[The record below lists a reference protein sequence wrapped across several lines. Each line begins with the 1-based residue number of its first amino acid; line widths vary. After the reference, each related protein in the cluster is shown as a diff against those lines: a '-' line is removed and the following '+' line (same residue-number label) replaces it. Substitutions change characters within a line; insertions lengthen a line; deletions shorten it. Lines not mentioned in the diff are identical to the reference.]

1 MNASLSGKIALV
13 TGGSTGIG
21 LATAQELAAQGA
33 QVYITGR
40 RQEEL
45 DAAVKSIGSAATG
58 IRADASKLSDLD
70 QVYAQIAKETGRLDI
85 LFANAGGAICCH
97 SARSRKNSL
106 TGFWY

>member
-13 TGGSTGIG
+13 TGVVRALVWRRLRAGGSGRTRF
-21 LATAQELAAQGA
+21 TP
-33 QVYITGR
+33 GR

-70 QVYAQIAKETGRLDI
+70 QVYAQIAKETGSWIFCSLM
-85 LFANAGGAICCH
+85 LAGAICCH

-106 TGFWY
+106 TGFLV